1 MLTKRLV
8 ISCLVIRFV
17 NEWRGTVLTSFFCD
31 ATFFDEIG
39 ERFGLLPYTSKQVFS
54 FLVFL
59 FFLTGETTSSLTPAR
74 SICPII
80 LKWQHITEAIQDLCS
95 QLAHLVEAHCLAL
108 SHHQSSSYLN
118 TRMFPSE
125 RSWAVRNCSQPSP
138 SSMPDW
144 CRPSSTRQNL
154 PRGLKIMAFWLL
166 G

>member
-1 MLTKRLV
+1 MSGNPLCEWMTWHSADKFLLRCNLLRRNWGKIWLLAIHFQTSIFIPGLPFLLDRWNNKLFNTCV
-8 ISCLVIRFV
+8 INVSHNHKVAAH
-17 NEWRGTVLTSFFCD
+17 NWSQE
-31 ATFFDEIG
+31 
-39 ERFGLLPYTSKQVFS
+39 
-54 FLVFL
+54 
-59 FFLTGETTSSLTPAR
+59 
-74 SICPII
+74 
-80 LKWQHITEAIQDLCS
+80 DLRS
-95 QLAHLVEAHCLAL
+95 QLAHLVEAQRLAL

-144 CRPSSTRQNL
+144 CRSSSTRQNL